1 MIETVRKIC
10 DFIDASPTAFHAVDN
25 IKSQLQAFGATELD
39 EKDEWRLEPG
49 VPYFVRRGG
58 SSLLAF
64 RTGIQPLWQSGYALA
79 CAHTDS
85 PALKIRGG
93 DCIEQGGM
101 LRVAVDVYG
110 DAILSSWLDRPLALA
125 GRVVFLERD
134 RLKTALYNSFRPVG
148 VIPNLAIH
156 LNREINRGMEYNIHQ
171 HLPVLVSITTL
182 GAGGPEDAA
191 GNTAADGL
199 PGNWL
204 TRFVARDLGLSPE
217 DVYALD
223 LSFYDYEKAVI
234 FGSSGGQDGQND
246 GAIINSSRL
255 DDLAGCH
262 AILEAFCASRP
273 AVHTQL
279 ACFFDAEEIGS
290 MTPQGAN
297 SNFLRDIIARLAVA
311 DKEPAEGFYRANAKS
326 YCLSC
331 DVAQAWNPAYPEK
344 YDVATTPKLGSGVA
358 LKRNISQ
365 RYGTS
370 SVTGAVFARACA
382 TAGIACQSYMVKADM
397 QSGRTIGPMIAERLG
412 VRTIDIGHPLLSMHS
427 IRETIHAEDH
437 LSMIKAIEKFF
448 GELPED

>member
-1 MIETVRKIC
+1 MIETARKIC

-25 IKSQLQAFGATELD
+25 LKSQLQAFGAVELD
-39 EKDEWRLEPG
+39 EKDEWQLEPG

-58 SSLLAF
+58 SSVLAF
-64 RTGIQPLWQSGYALA
+64 RPGIQPLWQSGYALA

-93 DCIEQGGM
+93 DCVGQSGM
-101 LRVAVDVYG
+101 LRAAVDVYG

-125 GRVVFLERD
+125 GRVVFLQRD
-134 RLKTALYNSFRPVG
+134 RLETVLYNSFRPVG

-171 HLPVLVSITTL
+171 HLPVLVSIDTFDS
-182 GAGGPEDAA
+182 GEGSPE
-191 GNTAADGL
+191 
-199 PGNWL
+199 NWL
-204 TRFVARDLGLSPE
+204 TRFVAKDLGLNPD

-223 LSFYDYEKAVI
+223 LSFYDYEKAVV
-234 FGSSGGQDGQND
+234 FGSSGGQGDQADGE
-246 GAIINSSRL
+246 IINSSRL

-273 AVHTQL
+273 AAHTQL

-297 SNFLRDIIARLAVA
+297 SNFLRDIIARLAIA
-311 DKEPAEGFYRANAKS
+311 GKEPAEGFYRANARS

-344 YDVATTPKLGSGVA
+344 YDAATTPKLGAGVA

-382 TAGIACQSYMVKADM
+382 AAGIECQSYMVRADM

-427 IRETIHAEDH
+427 IRETIHLSDH
-437 LSMIKAIEKFF
+437 LSMINAIEKFF